1 MAARLAELRNPGI
14 EISQGSANWLTQ
26 SGISA
31 TDFPTH
37 YLFPDAGNVIFS
49 LIILAI
55 ILLGIWDLKMK
66 SSSD

>member
-1 MAARLAELRNPGI
+1 MAARLAELRDSGV
-14 EISQGSANWLTQ
+14 EISQGSANWLAQ
-26 SGISA
+26 SGICA

-37 YLFPDAGNVIFS
+37 NLFADAGNVIFS

-55 ILLGIWDLKMK
+55 ILLGVWDLKMK

>member
-1 MAARLAELRNPGI
+1 MAARLAELRDSGV

-26 SGISA
+26 SGLSA
-31 TDFPTH
+31 TDYPTLK
-37 YLFPDAGNVIFS
+37 LFADVGNVIFS

-55 ILLGIWDLKMK
+55 ILLGIWGPKMK

>member
-1 MAARLAELRNPGI
+1 MAARLAESRDPGI
-14 EISQGSANWLTQ
+14 EISQGSANCLAQ

-31 TDFPTH
+31 PDFPTLN
-37 YLFPDAGNVIFS
+37 LFADAGNVIFS

-55 ILLGIWDLKMK
+55 ILLGIWDLKMR